1 MMDLNSTKVFVVY
14 KVYLKI
20 ENKNEAISEFIRSVC
35 VWLCLKKEKTQT
47 NLTLKQKQKM
57 NK

>member
-35 VWLCLKKEKTQT
+35 VIVFEEGK
-47 NLTLKQKQKM
+47 NA
-57 NK
+57 NKFNT